1 MQNYLCTQLFWVVK
15 THWLTL
21 KKIPLFMRL
30 FIIMFLFAVG
40 VMRAADSYSQ
50 NVLLDI
56 EVQNQTIE
64 KVLGEIEK
72 QSEFTFFYNDKQI
85 NVNRLVS
92 VTVTKETIFKVL
104 DKIFKDTGISYSIL
118 DKSIILSNRKE
129 NINVGLENKKING
142 TVFDAK
148 GEPIIGANVRV
159 KGSTL
164 GTITDLDGVFSL
176 DVPENAILEVSYI
189 GYESQTVHVADK
201 TQFSFILKE
210 DTEVLEDVVVIGYGS
225 VKKSNLTGAVAS
237 VKMEEVPQT
246 ATTEVSN
253 LLIGRVPGLSI
264 RQNSAAPD
272 GDYKMVIRG
281 SASTNAENIPLYVI
295 DGFPGGDINAV
306 NPNDIESI
314 EVLKDASSTSIYGA
328 RAANGVI
335 LVTTKRGKQ
344 GKVNINFKANASFQ
358 TMANPY
364 DMMDAKEYMQMSNVF
379 FIEDWKYNNKIYPYG
394 NVDPNTVTSKP
405 KIAFTD
411 DQLKNARNVTDWFDE
426 VTRTGIINNESLSI
440 NGGSDNSRYL
450 LSLGHFGQKGV
461 VYNSGSEK
469 FMGRLSMEV
478 DLAKWLTTGMSVS
491 GTQISNDKLVSASS
505 DSQAGVIS
513 DALLYPKYL
522 SIFDD
527 EGKYLINPDHP
538 NHANPVSWKEITN
551 ETITNRYLIN
561 NFWNVTLTKEL
572 VFRMSWGVNS
582 SFARTNQY
590 YPKTMLTGYEANS
603 KAYTK
608 ELRKNDYLLDATLT
622 YTKDLFKGHTLK
634 VMAGYAY
641 QKFIEEYI
649 EAGNSDFLTDAFGV
663 NNLNAGGDLT
673 KTVGSSKT
681 VTKYLSYFGRINYD
695 ISDKYLFT
703 FTLRADGSDR
713 FGKDNRFGFFPSGAF
728 AWRVIEEEF
737 MKRQSVLSNLK
748 LRLSIGQTGNAEIG
762 GNTYGYYGTGY
773 NYVFGN
779 AVVNGVAE
787 KQLANRK
794 LKWETTTEW
803 NVGLDFG
810 FFNNRLTGS
819 FEYFNKIVSDLL
831 DKRNVGSYYPVS
843 EVADNLGETQSSG
856 VELQLSSVNIR
867 TKDFQ
872 WSTDLNLSS
881 YKDRW
886 RKRNPYTILSV
897 YNTTTDP
904 LHVKWGYVSDGIIQ
918 IGENVPHMSDAAPG
932 SIKIKDL
939 NGWLKDANGD
949 YILDKDGR
957 KQLSGESDGM
967 IDDADKVIICRETPD
982 LSFGIGNTLNYK
994 NWDLS
999 FFFYGE
1005 IGRELYN
1012 NTRSQ
1017 FLKAER
1023 FRYSDNVPTDARDRW
1038 SSTNPE
1044 GKYPSGLYTKY
1055 YNDTDFWV
1063 EPADFVRLKNI
1074 TLGYTFPKKAFG
1086 GIFSNV
1092 RLFVDAQNLFC
1103 ITNYTGADPE
1113 TDNSYSSYPNQRT
1126 FSFGID
1132 LTF

>member
-1 MQNYLCTQLFWVVK
+1 M
-15 THWLTL
+15 
-21 KKIPLFMRL
+21 
-30 FIIMFLFAVG
+30 
-40 VMRAADSYSQ
+40 
-50 NVLLDI
+50 
-56 EVQNQTIE
+56 
-64 KVLGEIEK
+64 
-72 QSEFTFFYNDKQI
+72 
-85 NVNRLVS
+85 
-92 VTVTKETIFKVL
+92 
-104 DKIFKDTGISYSIL
+104 
-118 DKSIILSNRKE
+118 
-129 NINVGLENKKING
+129 
-142 TVFDAK
+142 
-148 GEPIIGANVRV
+148 
-159 KGSTL
+159 
-164 GTITDLDGVFSL
+164 
-176 DVPENAILEVSYI
+176 
-189 GYESQTVHVADK
+189 
-201 TQFSFILKE
+201 
-210 DTEVLEDVVVIGYGS
+210 
-225 VKKSNLTGAVAS
+225 
-237 VKMEEVPQT
+237 
-246 ATTEVSN
+246 
-253 LLIGRVPGLSI
+253 
-264 RQNSAAPD
+264 
-272 GDYKMVIRG
+272 
-281 SASTNAENIPLYVI
+281 
-295 DGFPGGDINAV
+295 
-306 NPNDIESI
+306 
-314 EVLKDASSTSIYGA
+314 
-328 RAANGVI
+328 
-335 LVTTKRGKQ
+335 
-344 GKVNINFKANASFQ
+344 
-358 TMANPY
+358 
-364 DMMDAKEYMQMSNVF
+364 
-379 FIEDWKYNNKIYPYG
+379 
-394 NVDPNTVTSKP
+394 
-405 KIAFTD
+405 
-411 DQLKNARNVTDWFDE
+411 
-426 VTRTGIINNESLSI
+426 
-440 NGGSDNSRYL
+440 
-450 LSLGHFGQKGV
+450 
-461 VYNSGSEK
+461 
-469 FMGRLSMEV
+469 
-478 DLAKWLTTGMSVS
+478 
-491 GTQISNDKLVSASS
+491 
-505 DSQAGVIS
+505 
-513 DALLYPKYL
+513 
-522 SIFDD
+522 
-527 EGKYLINPDHP
+527 
-538 NHANPVSWKEITN
+538 
-551 ETITNRYLIN
+551 
-561 NFWNVTLTKEL
+561 
-572 VFRMSWGVNS
+572 
-582 SFARTNQY
+582 
-590 YPKTMLTGYEANS
+590 
-603 KAYTK
+603 
-608 ELRKNDYLLDATLT
+608 
-622 YTKDLFKGHTLK
+622 
-634 VMAGYAY
+634 
-641 QKFIEEYI
+641 
-649 EAGNSDFLTDAFGV
+649 
-663 NNLNAGGDLT
+663 
-673 KTVGSSKT
+673 
-681 VTKYLSYFGRINYD
+681 
-695 ISDKYLFT
+695 
-703 FTLRADGSDR
+703 
-713 FGKDNRFGFFPSGAF
+713 
-728 AWRVIEEEF
+728 
-737 MKRQSVLSNLK
+737 
-748 LRLSIGQTGNAEIG
+748 
-762 GNTYGYYGTGY
+762 
-773 NYVFGN
+773 
-779 AVVNGVAE
+779 AE

-918 IGENVPHMSDAAPG
+918 IGENVLHMSDAAPG

-1086 GIFSNV
+1086 GIFSNA